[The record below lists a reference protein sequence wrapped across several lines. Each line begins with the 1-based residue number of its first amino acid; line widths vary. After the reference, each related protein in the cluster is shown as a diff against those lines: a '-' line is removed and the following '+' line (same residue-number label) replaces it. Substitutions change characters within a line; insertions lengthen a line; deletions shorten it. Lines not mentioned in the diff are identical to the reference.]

1 MSKVIYLVRHSV
13 RFDYSNVLD
22 YKTDQ
27 SFMLKSEKII
37 LSTKGEKRA
46 EVLSSLEELNNL
58 DAVYTSN
65 CVRTLSTAKYLL
77 EKQNLDV
84 TIDDRFDERRVG
96 VFNSDSVP
104 DWYER
109 QYYDIDYKTV
119 GGESQRDVRKR
130 FEQAFDEILNN
141 KKLKRV
147 AIFSHGYAIT
157 MFLMKYLELVDV
169 KYNAYFKFKYKNK
182 VIFDGI
188 LEMPDLFKLEFNN
201 KNELTNISHIDME
214 DIWKI

>member
-37 LSTKGEKRA
+37 LSTKGERRA
-46 EVLSSLEELNNL
+46 EALASLEELNNL

-109 QYYDIDYKTV
+109 QYYDMDYKTV

-130 FEQAFDEILNN
+130 FGEAFDEILNN

-147 AIFSHGYAIT
+147 AFKQLFFIFYPRWANDNFTHFHRAI
-157 MFLMKYLELVDV
+157 MLFPNFYPIESLFLSDC
-169 KYNAYFKFKYKNK
+169 
-182 VIFDGI
+182 
-188 LEMPDLFKLEFNN
+188 
-201 KNELTNISHIDME
+201 S
-214 DIWKI
+214 

>member
-1 MSKVIYLVRHSV
+1 MGKVIYLVRHSV
-13 RFDYSNVLD
+13 RYDYSNVLD

-27 SFMLKSEKII
+27 NYMLKSEKII
-37 LSTKGEKRA
+37 LSVQGEKRA
-46 EVLSSLEELNNL
+46 EALACLEELDNL
-58 DAVYTSN
+58 DAVYASN

-77 EKQNLDV
+77 EKHNLDV
-84 TIDDRFDERRVG
+84 TIDERFDERRIG
-96 VFNSDSVP
+96 IPNSDSVP

-109 QYYDIDYKTV
+109 QYYDIDYKTI

-130 FEQAFDEILNN
+130 FEEAFDEILNR
-141 KKLKRV
+141 KKQKRV

-157 MFLMKYLELVDV
+157 MFLMKYMELVDV

-182 VIFDGI
+182 TVFDGV
-188 LEMPDLFKLEFNN
+188 LEMPDVFKLEFNN
-201 KNELTNISHIDME
+201 KNELTNITHIIME

>member
-13 RFDYSNVLD
+13 RFDYSNVID

-27 SFMLKSEKII
+27 SYMLKSEKII
-37 LSTKGEKRA
+37 LSPKGEKRA
-46 EVLSSLEELNNL
+46 EALATLEELDNL
-58 DAVYTSN
+58 DAVYASN

-84 TIDDRFDERRVG
+84 TIDERIIG
-96 VFNSDSVP
+96 AFNSDSVP

-130 FEQAFDEILNN
+130 FEEAFDEILND
-141 KKLKRV
+141 KKNKRV
-147 AIFSHGYAIT
+147 AIFFHGYAIT

-182 VIFDGI
+182 IIFDGV

-201 KNELTNISHIDME
+201 KNELTNITHIDME